1 MVLRFTGGQEL
12 DHPYDFALVALYE
25 DGRVTQALELDHH
38 LNRLA
43 TDKLRLDTESA
54 GIDALPPIRVVRVI
68 PWVVRRGSL
77 PGQ

>member
-1 MVLRFTGGQEL
+1 M
-12 DHPYDFALVALYE
+12 ALYE

-54 GIDALPPIRVVRVI
+54 GTDALPPIS
-68 PWVVRRGSL
+68 G
-77 PGQ
+77 